1 MLNTLT
7 VFLTFLLWCQN
18 ESFLSFAFFSNLL
31 CSSFLIEIKDL
42 KDVIEYVCDLNMTQF
57 KLLGLQLGLL
67 QPTLDKL
74 TDGTKA
80 DDYGTKVMT
89 EWLNQVDN
97 ACPTWDN
104 LAKALDKRAVKAH
117 VQAAQI
123 REELKNRTLS

>member
-1 MLNTLT
+1 MY
-7 VFLTFLLWCQN
+7 FFQIYFALL
-18 ESFLSFAFFSNLL
+18 
-31 CSSFLIEIKDL
+31 FLIEVEDL

-57 KLLGLQLGLL
+57 KQLGLQLGLL

-123 REELKNRTLS
+123 REELKK